1 MNMEYSDASFTRL
14 LGSLTLVAITAVAL
28 LGMGLVSR
36 VQMGLLAL
44 LIVSQ
49 VKKKAFFLVC
59 EQGN

>member
-1 MNMEYSDASFTRL
+1 MNMEYSDASFIRL

-49 VKKKAFFLVC
+49 VCDTHSKCNA
-59 EQGN
+59 